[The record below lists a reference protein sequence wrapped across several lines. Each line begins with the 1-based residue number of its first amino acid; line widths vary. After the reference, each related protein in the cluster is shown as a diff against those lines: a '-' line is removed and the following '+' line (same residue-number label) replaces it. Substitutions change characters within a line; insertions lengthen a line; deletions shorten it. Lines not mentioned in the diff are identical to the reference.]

1 METAKASLR
10 CLPDSGGDVKRI
22 LLLLLAMTGT
32 AWAEG
37 VQAGDTAWMLT
48 STALVLLMTPALA
61 FFYGGLV
68 HQRNVLNTMMMS
80 LASLGVVGVLWV
92 VFGYSIAFAGDH
104 QLLGDSSFFF
114 LKGVGLE
121 AKGKIPHLLFM
132 GFQGSFA
139 VITAA
144 LISGAVIGR
153 MSFKAYLLFIAC
165 WSLLVY
171 APMAH
176 WVWGGGWLASL
187 GALDFAGGT
196 VVHINAGIAA
206 LVATMT
212 LGPREEHGRRALLPH
227 NVPFVLLGT
236 ALLWF
241 GWFGFNAGS
250 ALEANSL
257 AALAFINTM
266 VSPMAALVT
275 WMLIDLYRSGK
286 VTAVGAATSV
296 VVGLVAITPAAGFVS
311 PMSAILIGVL
321 ATFPSYGALSIR
333 PRTRLDDSLDVFA
346 GHGLGG
352 ISGAILTG
360 VFASSTFGPPGALEG
375 QAKLLGIQMVAVL
388 AAILFSALGTWL
400 ILKGISLIMPLRA
413 SNKDERLG
421 LDITAHGEE
430 AYVTGEGAILMLSKS
445 LPKAVRKK
453 VENGDIRSAS

>member
-1 METAKASLR
+1 MTRLFT
-10 CLPDSGGDVKRI
+10 
-22 LLLLLAMTGT
+22 LLLALT
-32 AWAEG
+32 APTLAEG
-37 VQAGDTAWMLT
+37 IQGGDTAWMLM

-68 HQRNVLNTMMMS
+68 PQKNVLNTMMMS
-80 LASLGVVGVLWV
+80 LASLGVVGILWV
-92 VFGYSIAFAGDH
+92 VCGYSLAFGGSNAY
-104 QLLGDSSFFF
+104 LGDTSFLF
-114 LKGVGLE
+114 LNNVGLE
-121 AKGKIPHLLFM
+121 AKGTIPHLLYFC
-132 GFQGSFA
+132 FQGSFA

-165 WSLLVY
+165 WSTLIY

-176 WVWGGGWLASL
+176 WVWGGGWLAEL

-206 LVATMT
+206 LVVTLT

-257 AALAFINTM
+257 AALAFVNTM
-266 VSPMAALVT
+266 AGPMAALLT
-275 WMLIDLYRSGK
+275 WMVIDLARTGK
-286 VTAVGAATSV
+286 ATAVGAATAV
-296 VVGLVAITPAAGFVS
+296 IVGLVAVTPAAGHVT
-311 PMSAILIGVL
+311 PMSAIIIGFL
-321 ATFPSYGALSIR
+321 ATFPSYYALTIR
-333 PRTRLDDSLDVFA
+333 PSTRLDDSLDVFA

-360 VFASSTFGPPGALEG
+360 VFASAEFGTAGLIEG
-375 QAKLLGIQMVAVL
+375 NPKLVAIQTVAVL
-388 AAILFSALGTWL
+388 AAAAFSAVGTWG
-400 ILKGISLIMPLRA
+400 ILKVISLIVPLRA
-413 SNKDERLG
+413 SDKEERRG
-421 LDITAHGEE
+421 LDLSAHGEE
-430 AYVTGEGAILMLSKS
+430 AYVTGEGAILLLNKT
-445 LPKAVRKK
+445 LPDSVLEK
-453 VENGDIRSAS
+453 VAS

>member
-1 METAKASLR
+1 VA
-10 CLPDSGGDVKRI
+10 RI
-22 LLLLLAMTGT
+22 LLLLLAMSGP

-37 VQAGDTAWMLT
+37 IQSGDTAWMLM

-68 HQRNVLNTMMMS
+68 PQKNVLNTMMMS
-80 LASLGVVGVLWV
+80 LASLGVVGILWV
-92 VFGYSIAFAGDH
+92 MAGYSIAFGGEHPLIGDTSY
-104 QLLGDSSFFF
+104 LF
-114 LKGVGLE
+114 LNGVGLE
-121 AKGKIPHLLFM
+121 AKGNIPHLLFLC
-132 GFQGSFA
+132 FQGSFA

-153 MSFKAYLLFIAC
+153 MSFKAYLVFIAC
-165 WSLLVY
+165 WSMLVY

-176 WVWGGGWLASL
+176 WVWGGGWLAGL

-206 LVATMT
+206 LVVTLT

-250 ALEANSL
+250 ALEANSV
-257 AALAFINTM
+257 AALAFMNTM
-266 VSPMAALVT
+266 AGPMAALLT
-275 WMLIDLYRSGK
+275 WMLIDLTRTGK
-286 VTAVGAATSV
+286 VTAVGAATAV
-296 VVGLVAITPAAGFVS
+296 IVGLVAVTPAAGHVT
-311 PMSAILIGVL
+311 PMSAILIGFL
-321 ATFPSYGALSIR
+321 ATFPSYYALSVR

-352 ISGAILTG
+352 ISGALLTG
-360 VFASSTFGPPGALEG
+360 VFASSEFGPAGALSG
-375 QAKLLGIQMVAVL
+375 NPKLLGIQAIAVL
-388 AAILFSALGTWL
+388 AAIAFSAAGTWG
-400 ILKGISLIMPLRA
+400 ILKGISLLMPLRA
-413 SNKDERLG
+413 SDKEERLG

-430 AYVTGEGAILMLSKS
+430 AYVTGEGAILLLSDS
-445 LPKAVRKK
+445 LPRSVRKK
-453 VENGDIRSAS
+453 AKSAS